1 MMRLIDRLF
10 PKRGDAQ
17 LWLLLDPDSMSPV
30 NLRQTAA
37 EASHIG
43 VNAILIGGSLITHDR
58 FDASVRVVKRA
69 TKLPVVLFPGGS
81 SQISRHADGILFI
94 SLLSGRNPQYLIGEQ
109 VKAAPIIKRL
119 GLEAISTAY
128 LLIESGRMTSIEY
141 VSNTKPIPRDKALLA
156 VAHAQAAELF
166 GMQVVYL
173 ETGSGAEQTVP
184 PEMIRAVVQ
193 SVALPVI
200 VGGGINTPKSAL
212 AAVKAGARAIVV
224 GTAVEREGLDVI
236 RGISQAIRRK
246 R

>member
-1 MMRLIDRLF
+1 
-10 PKRGDAQ
+10 
-17 LWLLLDPDSMSPV
+17 
-30 NLRQTAA
+30 
-37 EASHIG
+37 
-43 VNAILIGGSLITHDR
+43 
-58 FDASVRVVKRA
+58 
-69 TKLPVVLFPGGS
+69 
-81 SQISRHADGILFI
+81 
-94 SLLSGRNPQYLIGEQ
+94 
-109 VKAAPIIKRL
+109 
-119 GLEAISTAY
+119 
-128 LLIESGRMTSIEY
+128 MTSIEY

>member
-10 PKRGDAQ
+10 PKRGGAQ

-30 NLRQTAA
+30 KLRQTAA

-58 FDASVRVVKRA
+58 FDASVRAVKRA

-81 SQISRHADGILFI
+81 SQISRHADGILFM
-94 SLLSGRNPQYLIGEQ
+94 SLLSGRNPQYLVGEQ

-141 VSNTKPIPRDKALLA
+141 ISDTKPIPRDKPLLA

-166 GMQVVYL
+166 GMQMVYL
-173 ETGSGAEQTVP
+173 EAGSGAEQPVP
-184 PEMIRAVVQ
+184 PEIIRAVVQ

-200 VGGGINTPKSAL
+200 VGGGINTPKSAF
-212 AAVKAGARAIVV
+212 AAMKAGARAIVV

-236 RGISQAIRRK
+236 RSISRTIRRK

>member
-1 MMRLIDRLF
+1 VMRLIDRLF
-10 PKRGDAQ
+10 PKRGGAQ

-30 NLRQTAA
+30 KLRQTAA

-58 FDASVRVVKRA
+58 FDASVRAVKRA

-81 SQISRHADGILFI
+81 SQISRHADGILFM
-94 SLLSGRNPQYLIGEQ
+94 SLLSGRNPQYLVGEQ

-141 VSNTKPIPRDKALLA
+141 ISDTKPIPRDKPLLA

-166 GMQVVYL
+166 GMQMVYL
-173 ETGSGAEQTVP
+173 EAGSGAEQPVP
-184 PEMIRAVVQ
+184 PEIIRAVVQ

-200 VGGGINTPKSAL
+200 VGGGINTPKSAF
-212 AAVKAGARAIVV
+212 AAMKAGARAIVV

-236 RGISQAIRRK
+236 RSISRTIRRK